1 MEVIK
6 NIAAVVGCLVSII
19 TLLSICS
26 KTGRAFITGLFKR
39 NTKTLREE
47 NEQQTKDIR
56 EIQNT
61 LNLMMEKF
69 GALEEVSMQQCRNT
83 IKNIYYKYSNV
94 KKIPLYERKT
104 VDKTYRIYREVF
116 HGNSYA
122 SLLYKEICKW
132 EIEPPDSQDLMDE

>member
-19 TLLSICS
+19 TLISICS

-39 NTKTLREE
+39 NTMSLHEE
-47 NEQQTKDIR
+47 NEQQTKDIK
-56 EIQNT
+56 EIQGT

-83 IKNIYYKYSNV
+83 IKNIYYKYCTV
-94 KKIPLYERKT
+94 KRIPLYERKT

>member
-1 MEVIK
+1 MEVIR
-6 NIAAVVGCLVSII
+6 NIAAVVGCLVSVI

-39 NTKTLREE
+39 NTKTLHEE

-61 LNLMMEKF
+61 LNLMMIKF
-69 GALEEVSMQQCRNT
+69 SALEEVSMQQCRNT
-83 IKNIYYKYSNV
+83 IKNIYYKYCTV
-94 KKIPLYERKT
+94 KRIPLYERKT
-104 VDKTYRIYREVF
+104 ADKTYRIYTEVF

>member
-19 TLLSICS
+19 TLISICS

-39 NTKTLREE
+39 NTKSLHEE

-69 GALEEVSMQQCRNT
+69 SALEEVSMQQCRNT
-83 IKNIYYKYSNV
+83 IKNIYYKYCTV
-94 KKIPLYERKT
+94 KRIPLYERKT

>member
-6 NIAAVVGCLVSII
+6 NIAAIVGCLVSII

-69 GALEEVSMQQCRNT
+69 SALEEVSMQQCRNT

-94 KKIPLYERKT
+94 KRIPLYERKT